1 MKKIALIL
9 FSVLCISSA
18 SAQKYTDQYLLDAS
32 KIADEWLIN
41 INNNQYEMAYMSLSS
56 EIKASYNKEAWC
68 KLMNELIFEFG
79 GLISRNSVEKRFKNE
94 IDGMENGFYVLI
106 DYETDYSKTS
116 NHNEHILLKQND
128 KNKWEIIDYNYD
140 FNKK

>member
-41 INNNQYEMAYMSLSS
+41 INNNQYELAYIGLSS
-56 EIKASYNKEAWC
+56 EIKATYNKEAWC
-68 KLMNELIFEFG
+68 NLMNELMFEFG
-79 GLISRNSVEKRFKNE
+79 ELISRNSEEKRFQSE
-94 IDGMENGFYVLI
+94 IDGMENGFYVFI

-140 FNKK
+140 FSKK

>member
-9 FSVLCISSA
+9 FSVLCMCSV

-41 INNNQYEMAYMSLSS
+41 INNNQYEVAYMGLSS
-56 EIKASYNKEAWC
+56 EIKATYKKEAWC
-68 KLMNELIFEFG
+68 NLMNELIIEFG
-79 GLISRNSVEKRFKNE
+79 GLISRNSVEKRFQSE
-94 IDGMENGFYVLI
+94 IDGMENGFYVFI
-106 DYETDYSKTS
+106 DYETDYSNTS
-116 NHNEHILLKQND
+116 KHNEHILLKQND

-140 FNKK
+140 FSKK